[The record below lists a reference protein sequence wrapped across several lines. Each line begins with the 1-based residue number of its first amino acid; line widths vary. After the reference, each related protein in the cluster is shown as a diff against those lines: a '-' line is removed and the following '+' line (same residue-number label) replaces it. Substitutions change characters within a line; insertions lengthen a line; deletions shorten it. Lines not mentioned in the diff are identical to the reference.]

1 MLEAYR
7 LLESIAKTYEEIVL
21 ETKILK
27 LPSGEPSK
35 LRIELVDGSFAD
47 VWISISGKYSYH
59 WDRFRID
66 GAIYRYDN
74 APHKAWAHV
83 TTFPHHFHS
92 GDAKTVTES
101 DMDLKPEAQIKKFM
115 DFVRKTL
122 LKIV

>member
-27 LPSGEPSK
+27 LTSGEPSK
-35 LRIELVDGSFAD
+35 LRIELFDGSFAD
-47 VWISISGKYSYH
+47 VWVSTSGKYSYH
-59 WDRFRID
+59 WDRSVID
-66 GAIYRYDN
+66 GTIYRYDN

-83 TTFPHHFHS
+83 TTFPHHFHN
-92 GDAKTVTES
+92 GDVKTVTES
-101 DMDLKPEAQIKKFM
+101 DMDIKPEAQIKKFM

-122 LKIV
+122 LK

>member
-1 MLEAYR
+1 MLRVY
-7 LLESIAKTYEEIVL
+7 LFLESVAKTYEEIVL
-21 ETKILK
+21 DTNILK

-47 VWISISGKYSYH
+47 VWMSTSGKYSYH
-59 WDRFRID
+59 WDRIGID

-83 TTFPHHFHS
+83 TTFPHHFHN
-92 GDAKTVTES
+92 GDAKTVIES

-115 DFVRKTL
+115 DFVHKTL
-122 LKIV
+122 LKII